1 MKKGILLL
9 ATMMLFPLPAFADS
23 VTTNTVN
30 VPIQES
36 YNSPRVVSLIPSDI
50 TLEKSSEVN
59 GYYEIKYNGISGYI
73 NKKYTVEGVEE
84 KVESA
89 DVNYT
94 TDLNANSTFAQVASE
109 RKRYFRDYKY
119 TYGYNALVPANYKKS
134 RQVDCSGFVSDVIYH
149 YGKLQNNKSLMSIGR
164 KTSTYFNGIGK
175 KLANGGTNK
184 NFALVSF
191 SNLAP
196 GDILCYDGHVE
207 IYAGRVKGTNKLRVW
222 NCGNTKYIRSSSLIT
237 PASNTVA
244 DITYIL
250 RVK

>member
-1 MKKGILLL
+1 M
-9 ATMMLFPLPAFADS
+9 AAMMLFPLPVLADS
-23 VTTNTVN
+23 VTTNTAN

-36 YNSPRVVSLIPSDI
+36 YNSPRVVSFIPNNIS
-50 TLEKSSEVN
+50 LEKSSEIN
-59 GYYEIKYNGISGYI
+59 GYYNIKYNGISGYI
-73 NKKYTVEGVEE
+73 SKEYTVEGLEE
-84 KVESA
+84 KNNSD
-89 DVNYT
+89 DVSYINYT
-94 TDLNANSTFAQVASE
+94 TDLDANSTFAQVASE

-119 TYGYNALVPANYKKS
+119 TYGYNALVPANYKRS

-149 YGKLQNNKSLMSIGR
+149 YGKLKNNSSLMSIGR
-164 KTSTYFNGIGK
+164 KTSVYFNGIGK

-191 SNLAP
+191 ANLAP

-222 NCGNTKYIRSSSLIT
+222 NCGDTKYIRSNSLIT

-244 DITYIL
+244 EITYIL